1 MLKTNKGL
9 WEAWE
14 RNILIFMQDCREM
27 HVFVG
32 RPDRGG
38 RIARRARRKNVE
50 FPAGNC
56 AFLKTEEGLL
66 EAWERKITIFL
77 QENECFC
84 GGGPIVADG

>member
-1 MLKTNKGL
+1 MN
-9 WEAWE
+9 
-14 RNILIFMQDCREM
+14 
-27 HVFVG
+27 VFVG

-56 AFLKTEEGLL
+56 AFLETEEGLL
-66 EAWERKITIFL
+66 EAWERKILIFL

-84 GGGPIVADG
+84 VGGQIVGMGGSARRGGVIINRE